1 MTVTPNDRLR
11 CRWGRIVLLAAF
23 GIYLLGGLGPRAWA
37 QEADD
42 TSRVAPTGVDPA
54 GLDSLPAGE
63 PMPPLRSEDGP
74 ASDTGDVERR
84 KLEHGTW
91 WRVPGRE
98 AEPSEADLEAAR
110 ADGRLVAAGVD
121 DDEAFEEE
129 HPPGPPPMERE
140 SLWSGVEV
148 QVDVDRRMLAAL
160 AFVGVLVLAVLWR
173 RR

>member
-1 MTVTPNDRLR
+1 MSDADER
-11 CRWGRIVLLAAF
+11 
-23 GIYLLGGLGPRAWA
+23 
-37 QEADD
+37 EADTETTTD
-42 TSRVAPTGVDPA
+42 E
-54 GLDSLPAGE
+54 GLDEAIVEVLQSAERSPLPATEVAKQVG
-63 PMPPLRSEDGP
+63 RSYEETRERLVTLAD
-74 ASDTGDVERR
+74 AGDVERR

-148 QVDVDRRMLAAL
+148 QVDVDRRVLAAL